1 MLANGTKFGYKKKGA
16 EGDYTDISED
26 LKETPELSLVE
37 CDLIT
42 GRTHQLRAQF
52 AHMGRPLLGDSK
64 YGTNE
69 MNRKYHRKSQ
79 ALCSHKLRFDF
90 TTDAGA
96 LAYLNG
102 KTFTAPRVEFMS
114 LFD

>member
-1 MLANGTKFGYKKKGA
+1 MNKKYPG
-16 EGDYTDISED
+16 
-26 LKETPELSLVE
+26 LSNQEVIKSRE
-37 CDLIT
+37 
-42 GRTHQLRAQF
+42 
-52 AHMGRPLLGDSK
+52 K